1 MRAMG
6 MTHAEIAA
14 EMARQFTL
22 RPRAAWRAAWG
33 WTLEEAA
40 ERHNA
45 LRAKSAEEAVTSLT
59 GSRLSEW
66 ENWPFSTRKP
76 PVTALFVL
84 AEIYQARVLDLIDV
98 HDREKL
104 AAAELLVLD
113 QPARR
118 DAVAGPALAVTAPD
132 SVAPAD
138 SASGFHAYRGSGLSV
153 RNGDALHRP
162 VPVRLVS
169 AEAGVRFAGISR
181 ISVSP
186 VVSALNEILLGYI
199 RADQQMGPAALAG
212 PVLSHVPAI
221 ERLCEVARGADRDDA
236 LRFASR
242 FMEFCGWAHQDAGDL
257 VSAMRWTSQGLD
269 YALELGD
276 QRIVSYTLMRKA
288 AIATESGLP
297 AHGVG
302 MSNAALADWDML
314 TPRLRAV
321 ILRQR
326 AFAYAALG
334 ETARAMADASA
345 AITQAAA
352 GASQDEDDRAPYCS
366 PVYAEM
372 EAGAVYVMLGDPAAA
387 VPVLET
393 SRAAWSDTAQSR
405 DFALCLSRLATAYA
419 ALGEPEQA
427 CAATGEA
434 LDAAAGLCSARV
446 TGQLTVLTKMLARW
460 DHDPAMTGT
469 LHRLAAV
476 TRPA

>member
-1 MRAMG
+1 MRGMG

-45 LRAKSAEEAVTSLT
+45 LRGKNAAEAVTSLT

-104 AAAELLVLD
+104 TAAELLVLD

-118 DAVAGPALAVTAPD
+118 DEGAGPAPPALAQD
-132 SVAPAD
+132 SLAPAD
-138 SASGFHAYRGSGLSV
+138 SAAGSHAYPGSGLSV
-153 RNGDALHRP
+153 RRGDVLHRP
-162 VPVRLVS
+162 VPGRFVS
-169 AEAGVRFAGISR
+169 AEAGSRFAGISR
-181 ISVSP
+181 TSVSP

-199 RADQQMGPAALAG
+199 RADQQIGPAALAG

-221 ERLCEVARGADRDDA
+221 ERLCEVARDADREGA

-297 AHGVG
+297 AHGAG
-302 MSNAALADWDML
+302 MSNAALTSWDML

-326 AFAYAALG
+326 AFAYAALR
-334 ETARAMADASA
+334 EPARAMADASA

-372 EAGAVYVMLGDPAAA
+372 EAGAVYVMLGNPAAA

-393 SRAAWSDTAQSR
+393 SRAAWSDTDQSR

-427 CAATGEA
+427 CAATADA

-460 DHDPAMTGT
+460 DHDPATAGT